1 MSPYLDINLIKIS
14 LDSNTSIL
22 NPSIWIG
29 EFEIAEPVTSSTDLL
44 VALVSLIGFILLIR
58 ATPNQRTDLHS
69 YFKFYFFFFFLG
81 MLSAALFGH
90 AFKTHINPNFKVIG
104 WSASLL
110 AQLFLCLGSL
120 FSAQNLINKKW
131 FNIIRYSLY
140 IQCIIYL
147 FFIITTANFT
157 LTQIALA
164 VMLLGFALPL
174 NILAYRK
181 TKSNGNLWLLLAI
194 NLAIFTAF
202 MFNLKWSFS
211 KWFNYHDISHT
222 LMSIV
227 TSFVVIGATKL
238 SIKKER

>member
-44 VALVSLIGFILLIR
+44 VALVSLIGFFLLIR
-58 ATPNQRTDLHS
+58 AAPNQRTDLHS
-69 YFKFYFFFFFLG
+69 YFKFYFLFFFLG

-147 FFIITTANFT
+147 FFVIKTANFT

-194 NLAIFTAF
+194 NLAIFTGF
-202 MFNLKWSFS
+202 MFNLKLSFS

-227 TSFVVIGATKL
+227 TCFVVIGATKL
-238 SIKKER
+238 SINKES

>member
-1 MSPYLDINLIKIS
+1 MN
-14 LDSNTSIL
+14 SNTSIL

-29 EFEIAEPVTSSTDLL
+29 EFEIAEPVTSTTDLL
-44 VALVSLIGFILLIR
+44 VALVSLIGFFIL
-58 ATPNQRTDLHS
+58 TKVKPNQRTELHS
-69 YFKFYFFFFFLG
+69 YFKLYFFFFFLG

-90 AFKTHINPNFKVIG
+90 ALKTHIHPNLKVIG
-104 WSASLL
+104 WSTSLI

-120 FSAQNLINKKW
+120 FSVQTLISTKW
-131 FNIIRYSLY
+131 FNVIKYSLFS
-140 IQCIIYL
+140 QCIIYL
-147 FFIITTANFT
+147 SFVISTANFT

-174 NILAYRK
+174 NFYAFRK

-211 KWFNYHDISHT
+211 RWFNYHDISHT
-222 LMSIV
+222 LMAIV
-227 TSFVVIGATKL
+227 TSFVVVGATKL
-238 SIKKER
+238 SIKKES

>member
-1 MSPYLDINLIKIS
+1 M
-14 LDSNTSIL
+14 DSNTSIL

-44 VALVSLIGFILLIR
+44 VSLVSLMGFFILIR
-58 ATPNQRTDLHS
+58 ANPNQRTDLHP
-69 YFKFYFFFFFLG
+69 YFKFYFLFFFFG

-90 AFKTHINPNFKVIG
+90 AFKTHVHPNFKVIG
-104 WSASLL
+104 WSTSLL
-110 AQLFLCLGSL
+110 AQLFICLGSL
-120 FSAQNLINKKW
+120 FSAQNLLSTKW
-131 FNIIRYSLY
+131 FNIIWYTLY
-140 IQCIIYL
+140 IQCTIYL
-147 FFIITTANFT
+147 FFVITTANFI

-174 NILAYRK
+174 NIYAYLK

-211 KWFNYHDISHT
+211 RWFNYHDISHT

-227 TSFVVIGATKL
+227 TTFVVIGATRL
-238 SIKKER
+238 SIKKES

>member
-1 MSPYLDINLIKIS
+1 
-14 LDSNTSIL
+14 
-22 NPSIWIG
+22 
-29 EFEIAEPVTSSTDLL
+29 
-44 VALVSLIGFILLIR
+44 
-58 ATPNQRTDLHS
+58 
-69 YFKFYFFFFFLG
+69 

-90 AFKTHINPNFKVIG
+90 AFKTHIHPNFKVIG

-120 FSAQNLINKKW
+120 FSAENLIHIKW

-140 IQCIIYL
+140 IQCLIYL
-147 FFIITTANFT
+147 FLVITTASFT

-174 NILAYRK
+174 NVYAYRK

-202 MFNLKWSFS
+202 MFNLRWSFS

-222 LMSIV
+222 LMSVV

-238 SIKKER
+238 SIKKES

>member
-1 MSPYLDINLIKIS
+1 M
-14 LDSNTSIL
+14 DSNTSIL

-120 FSAQNLINKKW
+120 FSAQNLINIKW

-147 FFIITTANFT
+147 FFVVITANFT
-157 LTQIALA
+157 LTQIALS

-174 NILAYRK
+174 NIYAYRK

-227 TSFVVIGATKL
+227 TCFVVIGATKL
-238 SIKKER
+238 SIKKEG

>member
-1 MSPYLDINLIKIS
+1 M
-14 LDSNTSIL
+14 DSNTSIL

-29 EFEIAEPVTSSTDLL
+29 EFEIAEPVTSTTDLL
-44 VALVSLIGFILLIR
+44 VALVSLIGFLIL
-58 ATPNQRTDLHS
+58 TKVKPNQRTELHS

-90 AFKTHINPNFKVIG
+90 ALKTHIHPNFKVIG
-104 WSASLL
+104 WSTSLL

-120 FSAQNLINKKW
+120 FSVQTLISKNW
-131 FNIIRYSLY
+131 FNIIKYSLY

-147 FFIITTANFT
+147 FYVIRTANFT

-174 NILAYRK
+174 NLYAFRK

-211 KWFNYHDISHT
+211 RWFNYHDISHT
-222 LMSIV
+222 LIAIV
-227 TSFVVIGATKL
+227 TSFVVVGATKL
-238 SIKKER
+238 SIKKES